1 MGANLKFTS
10 WEEANKILYEQLKNT
25 PPSAIITN
33 PRIAE
38 IVREEIDK
46 MFKTKGI
53 IITVPKSIKWEDYEK
68 ELKAVEDYSQVMNY
82 KVPTIPKDIDDIK
95 RCYVVYDG
103 FIRGWQE
110 VVGHETGKEFD
121 CTTTGKNWKGNFI
134 QRSGPFHKIEPIPM
148 KGFMGWRYYY
158 Y

>member
-1 MGANLKFTS
+1 MGNHEFTPYRETS
-10 WEEANKILYEQLKNT
+10 EYLHKYLKNM
-25 PPSAIITN
+25 PPSKEMLNPAI
-33 PRIAE
+33 AK

-46 MFKTKGI
+46 ITKDKGI

-82 KVPTIPKDIDDIK
+82 KVPTIPKDIEGIK

-110 VVGHETGKEFD
+110 VVGYETGKEFD

-134 QRSGPFHKIEPIPM
+134 QRSGPFHKIGPIPM